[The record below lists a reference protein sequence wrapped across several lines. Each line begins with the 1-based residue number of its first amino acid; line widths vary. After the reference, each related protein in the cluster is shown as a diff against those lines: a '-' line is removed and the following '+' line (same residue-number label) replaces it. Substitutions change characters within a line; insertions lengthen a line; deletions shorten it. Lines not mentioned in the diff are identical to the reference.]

1 MGLARPLATDRMEL
15 TMNVLLVYNDGLIE
29 SFDTKDDMSQEYTHA
44 RLVTYVEEDDERE
57 DRYEVGI
64 ELIPVIHS
72 KSRDLPTIRRI
83 CSTTFISDYHHSS
96 RPSIDVV
103 CTMISGLKQLIVD
116 GAIVW
121 EGNPE
126 PYLSDESYLNET
138 PEGRI

>member
-1 MGLARPLATDRMEL
+1 
-15 TMNVLLVYNDGLIE
+15 MNVLLVYNDGLIE

-121 EGNPE
+121 EGEPE
-126 PYLSDESYLNET
+126 AYLSDESYLNET